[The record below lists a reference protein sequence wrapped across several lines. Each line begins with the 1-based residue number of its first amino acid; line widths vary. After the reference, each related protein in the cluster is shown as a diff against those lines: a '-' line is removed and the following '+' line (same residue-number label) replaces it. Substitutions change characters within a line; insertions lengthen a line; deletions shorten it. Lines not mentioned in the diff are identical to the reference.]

1 MYILILRQASS
12 LREQNTCSS
21 DQHNF
26 SRDEKPKMALN
37 YYRQGRQVAE
47 RNEEDNKVILYHYF
61 AVHYKN
67 NI

>member
-1 MYILILRQASS
+1 
-12 LREQNTCSS
+12 
-21 DQHNF
+21 
-26 SRDEKPKMALN
+26 MALN

-61 AVHYKN
+61 AVHYKKQYLKHVKLLHARCSQI